1 MKQGL
6 VDGIWGNCYCSPTR
20 PRSYATSDAEGL
32 IEIVLIGTMKC
43 KDFRD
48 EIARTCLILLL
59 LGRIKLV
66 KNNWHFITS
75 FPPAKIDSTGL
86 TN

>member
-1 MKQGL
+1 LG
-6 VDGIWGNCYCSPTR
+6 VI
-20 PRSYATSDAEGL
+20 ATAANKTTQLCHSDAEGL

-66 KNNWHFITS
+66 KNQLAFYYLV
-75 FPPAKIDSTGL
+75 PARQ
-86 TN
+86 NR